1 MSLMQFIAKNFW
13 HVFPILLCGAAAI
26 LIIVERSAALGWAY
40 PMENMD
46 GFFERIRNMILRNSI
61 QEAIAFCERFRTKPV
76 ARVVREGLIR
86 AHQPEHLIENG
97 LQIAV
102 GEASEKIQVRTPFLA
117 TLANVSTL
125 FGLLGTIIGLVE
137 SFQAVGQAVAQQRAA
152 LLANGI
158 STAMNSTM
166 MGLAVAIPS
175 MIAYSILMARTN
187 KVTGQIEQ
195 SAVRT
200 MDILQ
205 QSYFNAKS
213 GDVPPNEPNHRR
225 KSK

>member
-213 GDVPPNEPNHRR
+213 GDVPPNEHNPRR